1 MHRILVADDHAL
13 MREGILQ
20 LLARHFPWA
29 QADSAASYEDV
40 LGCLQ
45 ASALGGASALA
56 PYALVLLDL
65 RMPGMRGVDSVATL
79 VAAAAPTPVIVCT
92 GVEAPDL
99 LYRLQA
105 TGVRSV
111 VSKTGH
117 SDDLLHA
124 ITALGLSPQ
133 NAGPASTSS
142 LGEDAA
148 LQAQAQIDMRA
159 ATNTPSTA
167 GVAGNALL
175 TQRQLDIL
183 RLLHLG
189 RPNKIIAREL
199 NVALGTVKNHLYALF
214 SRLQVSS
221 RAQALAKT
229 RDWFL

>member
-1 MHRILVADDHAL
+1 MKRILVADDHVL

-29 QADSAASYEDV
+29 QADSAASYDEV
-40 LGCLQ
+40 LDCLQ
-45 ASALGGASALA
+45 ASLLGTADSAT

-65 RMPGMRGVDSVATL
+65 RMPGMRGAESVAAL
-79 VAAAAPTPVIVCT
+79 VAAAAPAPVIVCT

-117 SDDLLHA
+117 SDDLLQA
-124 ITALGLSPQ
+124 ITALGLGAPG
-133 NAGPASTSS
+133 NASAPLTAANPLGVASASAKPASFSA
-142 LGEDAA
+142 DVP
-148 LQAQAQIDMRA
+148 
-159 ATNTPSTA
+159 ATAS
-167 GVAGNALL
+167 GLL

-189 RPNKIIAREL
+189 KPNKIIAREL

-214 SRLQVSS
+214 ARLQVSS